1 MGLSLGRATV
11 FICCV
16 MFLSGCF
23 FAPDMNLQ
31 LKDQPLLRSSDINQ
45 VKVNLYPLDQ
55 HIAQYPQIYGT
66 MPADYI
72 IESRDVV
79 SISVWG
85 HPEFISEHSGVNN
98 FSVSQRATATAIVM
112 DSYGLKTL
120 NTDTVDKFVVN
131 SSGNIHILYAGDVH
145 IAGLSVDQAR
155 KKVADSLKDYIANSD
170 VKLTMVGYRSKSVY
184 VVGEVQQNQTLPI
197 TDVPLNLT
205 AALQLAGWV
214 NSTTANVNQIY
225 VLRLNRKNG
234 EVNAFWLDAGS
245 VTAMLFAQ
253 SFYLQN
259 NDIVYV
265 STAGLSQFNRVMT
278 QLLPTAQT
286 FWYTKYTMPSTAL
299 PGLLN

>member
-1 MGLSLGRATV
+1 MGLSLGRATI

-55 HIAQYPQIYGT
+55 HIAQYPKIYGT
-66 MPADYI
+66 MPTDYI

-85 HPEFISEHSGVNN
+85 HPEFTSEHSAANN
-98 FSVSQRATATAIVM
+98 FAIV
-112 DSYGLKTL
+112 DGNTAPAIVGDAYGLK
-120 NTDTVDKFVVN
+120 NVNKDTIDRYGVN
-131 SSGNIHILYAGDVH
+131 AQGNIHMLFAGNVH
-145 IAGLSVDQAR
+145 IAGLTVDQAR
-155 KKVADSLKDYIANSD
+155 DKVVNSLKDYIANSD
-170 VKLTMVGYRSKSVY
+170 VKLTVVGYRSKFVY

-205 AALQLAGWV
+205 TALQLAGWV

-245 VTAMLFAQ
+245 VAAMLFAQ
-253 SFYLQN
+253 SFYLQS

-265 STAGLSQFNRVMT
+265 STAGLSQFNRVMI
-278 QLLPTAQT
+278 QLLPTAET
-286 FWYTKYTMPSTAL
+286 IWYTKFSMPSSAL
-299 PGLLN
+299 PGILN

>member
-1 MGLSLGRATV
+1 MRVLRKHVLAMIYSSL
-11 FICCV
+11 FIT
-16 MFLSGCF
+16 GCF
-23 FAPDMNLQ
+23 FAPNMNLS
-31 LKDQPLLRSSDINQ
+31 LKDQPLMRSSDINQ

-55 HIAQYPQIYGT
+55 HITQYPQIYGVA
-66 MPADYI
+66 PVDYI
-72 IESRDVV
+72 IESKDVV
-79 SISVWG
+79 SFSVWG

-120 NTDTVDKFVVN
+120 NTDTIDKFAVD
-131 SSGNIHILYAGDVH
+131 SKGNIHILFAGDVH
-145 IAGLSVDQAR
+145 IAGLTVDQAR
-155 KKVADSLKDYIANSD
+155 QKIANSLKDYIANSD

-184 VVGEVQQNQTLPI
+184 VVGEVQQNQMLPI

-205 AALQLAGWV
+205 SALQLAGWV

-225 VLRLNRKNG
+225 VLRLNKKSG

-245 VTAMLFAQ
+245 VASMLFAQ

-259 NDIVYV
+259 NDLVYV

-278 QLLPTAQT
+278 QLLPTAET
-286 FWYTKYTMPSTAL
+286 IWYAKYTMPSTAL
-299 PGLLN
+299 PGILN